1 MNSGGDF
8 AILNYINIYN
18 WPDFSKIKEK
28 SWYYPLKLEADKQK
42 PVQCLWNNDFLNVF

>member
-28 SWYYPLKLEADKQK
+28 KLILSLETGSRQAETCTMFVKQ
-42 PVQCLWNNDFLNVF
+42 

>member
-18 WPDFSKIKEK
+18 WPDFSKIEK
-28 SWYYPLKLEADKQK
+28 KLILSLETGSRQAETCTMFVKQ
-42 PVQCLWNNDFLNVF
+42 